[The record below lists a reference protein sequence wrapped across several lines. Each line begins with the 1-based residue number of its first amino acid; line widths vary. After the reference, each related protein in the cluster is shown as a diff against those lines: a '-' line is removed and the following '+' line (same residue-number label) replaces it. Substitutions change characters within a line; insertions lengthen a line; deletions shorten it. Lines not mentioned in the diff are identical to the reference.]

1 MMHKCDVKS
10 VSVRARCDRRT
21 CIRYCNSAAAASVE
35 HARWV
40 LGYPGHVQVHNVGNS
55 RKARG
60 KRKNGSKRKMYS
72 TKGKKSFGV
81 ESLVHR
87 ANTRRGSASSPV
99 SLRLGLQHFGGR
111 SECHPGALPIA
122 QPRVAFRAVS
132 PSIVLPDL
140 VPHHHTPAFRAC
152 ASLAAHRNPALRL
165 TCAQNV
171 HRS

>member
-81 ESLVHR
+81 ESL
-87 ANTRRGSASSPV
+87 
-99 SLRLGLQHFGGR
+99 Q
-111 SECHPGALPIA
+111 
-122 QPRVAFRAVS
+122 
-132 PSIVLPDL
+132 
-140 VPHHHTPAFRAC
+140 
-152 ASLAAHRNPALRL
+152 
-165 TCAQNV
+165 
-171 HRS
+171 